1 MQAPLL
7 RSPDPRLAAFLDA
20 RDEATASAAM
30 EQALGGDV
38 DLAVSVTVRRELGR
52 SRIGAAH
59 IDDVVSEVRLRLVRK
74 LWSLRQG
81 VGETIEDLAAYAAT
95 AAEYGCRT
103 FLRQQYPARTR
114 LRGQI
119 RYVLS
124 HHPGTSLERDGQGLW
139 RCCTKRSV
147 RTAPAAG
154 SAEAFVRDPAA
165 WLEAHGL
172 VPSAPLPDLVDA
184 VLARL
189 DRGLELDRFVDAMA
203 TARGVAD
210 ERRVEPR
217 ASDAAPGAGLHLVA
231 DASPSI
237 ADVLEHR
244 DALARTWREIV
255 DLPPNQRAALLLNLR
270 DPEGRAV
277 LPLLPPTGV
286 AAMAEIA
293 AALGLAAAE
302 LEAMWSSLP
311 CDDLTIAA
319 RLGLSRQQV
328 INLRKSA
335 RARLARR
342 LHW

>member
-1 MQAPLL
+1 M
-7 RSPDPRLAAFLDA
+7 
-20 RDEATASAAM
+20 
-30 EQALGGDV
+30 
-38 DLAVSVTVRRELGR
+38 DLAVSATVTRELGR
-52 SRIGAAH
+52 SRVGAAH
-59 IDDVVSEVRLRLVRK
+59 IDDVVSDVRLRLVRK

-81 VGETIEDLAAYAAT
+81 DGEMVEDLEAYAAT

-119 RYVLS
+119 RYALS
-124 HHPGTSLERDGQGLW
+124 HHPGTSLERDAHGTW
-139 RCCTKRSV
+139 RCGTTRSP
-147 RTAPAAG
+147 RLAPAPG
-154 SAEAFVRDPAA
+154 SAEAFVRDPAG

-172 VPSAPLPDLVDA
+172 VASAPLPDLLDA

-189 DRGLELDRFVDAMA
+189 DRGLDLDRFVDAMA
-203 TARGVAD
+203 AALGVAD
-210 ERRVEPR
+210 LRRVETR
-217 ASDAAPGAGLHLVA
+217 TANASPGAGLELVA
-231 DASPSI
+231 DSSPGI

-244 DALARTWREIV
+244 EALARTWREIA
-255 DLPPNQRAALLLNLR
+255 DLPPNQRVALLLNLR

-286 AAMAEIA
+286 AAMADIA
-293 AALGLAAAE
+293 AAVGLSAAE
-302 LEAMWSSLP
+302 LEAMWPSLP
-311 CDDLTIAA
+311 CDDLAIAA
-319 RLGLSRQQV
+319 RLGLTRQQV